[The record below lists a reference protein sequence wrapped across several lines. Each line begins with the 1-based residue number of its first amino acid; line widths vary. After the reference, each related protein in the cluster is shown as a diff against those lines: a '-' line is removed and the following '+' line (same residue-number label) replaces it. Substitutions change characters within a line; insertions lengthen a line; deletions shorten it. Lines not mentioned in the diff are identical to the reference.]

1 MRHAGIVHV
10 QKSCPDLKA
19 YMKKKKIIIIIISLL
34 VLLLTA
40 FFSICVGRYRVAPSE
55 VLQALLGHGSES
67 TNLIVFKL
75 RLPRIICSILIGSAL
90 AISGMVYQ
98 GLFQNPLVSPDIL
111 GVSSGACVGAVASI
125 MLGLG
130 SSLTMLFA
138 FSAGIL
144 SVAAAIILS
153 VLTKKRKN
161 IVMVFSGIIIGRFM
175 SSIVGI
181 LIFFS
186 DDESQLGAIIEW
198 EMGSFAKVTSDDLI
212 IFGPLLVICILV
224 LLLFRWRVNLIS
236 VGEEEAKALG
246 VNVIRERLLIICFAT
261 LATAISVCVAG
272 TIAWIGLIIPHICRW
287 IIKDDNRY
295 SMPLSVSLGAIAL
308 LLSDTIARSL
318 LPYELPLEVI
328 TGLVGAPVFAWIMV
342 KRWRD

>member
-1 MRHAGIVHV
+1 MR
-10 QKSCPDLKA
+10 
-19 YMKKKKIIIIIISLL
+19 KKWAIIIVSAAMLF
-34 VLLLTA
+34 LTA
-40 FFSICVGRYRVAPSE
+40 FFAICVGRFNISVCD
-55 VLQALLGHGSES
+55 VLKSFSGKGTPAID
-67 TNLIVFKL
+67 LIVFKL
-75 RLPRIICSILIGSAL
+75 RLPRVLGAILIGGAL
-90 AISGMVYQ
+90 AVSGMAYQ
-98 GLFQNPLVSPDIL
+98 GLFHNPLVSPDIL

-125 MLGLG
+125 LLGLG
-130 SSLTMLFA
+130 SSLTMMLA
-138 FSAGIL
+138 FSTGIL
-144 SVAAAIILS
+144 SVAIAIFLAF
-153 VLTKKRKN
+153 LTRKRKN
-161 IVMVFSGIIIGRFM
+161 TVLVFSGIIIGRFM

-181 LIFFS
+181 LVFFS

-198 EMGSFAKVTSDDLI
+198 EMGSFAKVTWNDLTF
-212 IFGPLLVICILV
+212 FGPFLV
-224 LLLFRWRVNLIS
+224 LCITVLLMLRWRINLVS

-246 VNVIRERLLIICFAT
+246 VDVERERMIIIALAT

-295 SMPLSVSLGAIAL
+295 SMPLSVILGGMAL

-342 KRWRD
+342 ERWRD